1 MTYNTVINTRE
12 EKKIKEVKK
21 IFKIALRILS
31 VALES
36 AFVLIFAGQMPRGI
50 TNIGAFFG
58 LFMSLA
64 ALLITVFFG
73 RVKTFLKK
81 LWKRKSGK
89 VFLICFSSVFEIGRA
104 HV

>member
-1 MTYNTVINTRE
+1 M
-12 EKKIKEVKK
+12 
-21 IFKIALRILS
+21 
-31 VALES
+31 ALES

-89 VFLICFSSVFEIGRA
+89 VFLICFSSVFGRIRGGSFFPYDKGNIQCA
-104 HV
+104 ETARRGYSTGLPSG